1 MPRRA
6 AHRLTCLGVGDGHI
20 SARRGHSAYLYEFG
34 AARLLVDCGEPATQ
48 TLLRA
53 GTRLEDL
60 HAVLVS
66 HLHFDHVGGLFT
78 LLQGLWLSRRQR
90 PLTVYLPRA
99 GVAPVR
105 ALMDAAHL
113 FRAVPARFELRFEPL
128 QGGQPFPVGPVMV
141 TPLPN
146 RHLIPSPAAARARG
160 APPTEAFSFLLEDRA
175 RRVGHSADLGDV
187 DDLAALVQEPL
198 DLLVCELAHLDP
210 TALFARLCGH
220 PIRRVALVHLSAPQ
234 WRTRQHWRARAARAL
249 APIPVCVPR
258 DGERIAF

>member
-6 AHRLTCLGVGDGHI
+6 AHHLTCLGVGDGHI
-20 SARRGHSAYLYEFG
+20 SARRGHSAYLYKFG

-53 GTRLEDL
+53 GARLEELD
-60 HAVLVS
+60 AVLVS
-66 HLHFDHVGGLFT
+66 HLHFDHVGVLFT

-113 FRAVPARFELRFEPL
+113 FKAVPARFELRLEAL
-128 QGGQPFPVGPVMV
+128 QGEHPFPVGPVMV

-146 RHLIPSPAAARARG
+146 RHLIPSAAPARARSA
-160 APPTEAFSFLLEDRA
+160 APDEAFSFLLEDRI
-175 RRVGHSADLGDV
+175 RRVGHSADLGDL
-187 DDLAALVQEPL
+187 DDLTALVQEPL

-210 TALFARLCGH
+210 AALFARLYGH

-234 WRTRQHWRARAARAL
+234 WRTRQRWRARAARAL
-249 APIPVCVPR
+249 APILVCVPR
-258 DGERIAF
+258 DGERLAF